1 MFSDLFSPEKRF
13 GLTANGTTVR
23 TEILAG
29 ISTFL
34 TMGYIVALNPN
45 ILTGFHTGSNLW
57 NAIFLSTCICSAI
70 GTFCMAFS
78 ANKPFA
84 MAPGMGM
91 NTFFA
96 TIVANITVALS
107 IPYETAYHAAII
119 IILFEGLI
127 FLITGLLNLRHRIAD
142 NIPDCI
148 KKAIAP
154 AIGMMLIYIGFG
166 SNVSIYAE
174 GNGYSEPFYVMRDF
188 FGAMTPTFLKAE
200 MGREYSQMIVSVIT
214 IFLGLFVIVHFN
226 KKRNSAA
233 VILGILTASVFYWLS
248 DYFIL
253 GRNPF
258 RDAEKMS
265 FLPDFGNMYRET
277 LFNFDFSTFMNIGTY
292 TVIMVLITF
301 CIIDMFGTIGSL
313 VGLAANAGML
323 DRDGKLPKIKQ
334 ALLSDAVATVTGAC
348 TGSST
353 VVTFAESASGIQV
366 GGRTGLT
373 SFTTACLFALCIF
386 ISPLV
391 AAIPPAATSTALIYI
406 GVVMMQGLGKIDFRD
421 IEQVTP
427 VFIMMLAIAVSGSV
441 GNGIG
446 LGLVCYTIIKLIAG
460 KYREVTPL
468 TYGVTVIFLIKF
480 FVAV

>member
-1 MFSDLFSPEKRF
+1 
-13 GLTANGTTVR
+13 
-23 TEILAG
+23 
-29 ISTFL
+29 
-34 TMGYIVALNPN
+34 
-45 ILTGFHTGSNLW
+45 
-57 NAIFLSTCICSAI
+57 
-70 GTFCMAFS
+70 
-78 ANKPFA
+78 
-84 MAPGMGM
+84 
-91 NTFFA
+91 
-96 TIVANITVALS
+96 
-107 IPYETAYHAAII
+107 
-119 IILFEGLI
+119 
-127 FLITGLLNLRHRIAD
+127 
-142 NIPDCI
+142 
-148 KKAIAP
+148 
-154 AIGMMLIYIGFG
+154 GMMLIYIGFG

-200 MGREYSQMIVSVIT
+200 MGREYSQMIISVIT
-214 IFLGLFVIVHFN
+214 IFLGLFVIVHFH
-226 KKRNSAA
+226 KRRNSAA